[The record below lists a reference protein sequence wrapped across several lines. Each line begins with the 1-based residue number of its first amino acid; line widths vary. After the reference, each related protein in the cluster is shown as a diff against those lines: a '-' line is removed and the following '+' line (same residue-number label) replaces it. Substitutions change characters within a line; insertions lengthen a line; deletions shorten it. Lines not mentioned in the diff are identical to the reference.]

1 MKTSWNKPQAIEK
14 FLSGTLPAA
23 EALVFRAR
31 LLTDPE
37 LRRLVA
43 LQQKTYALVRLYGR
57 QQMKVRLE
65 ALHRQLMGDPT
76 KKTFQQQVLQYFTKS

>member
-1 MKTSWNKPQAIEK
+1 MKTSWNKAQAIEK

-23 EALVFRAR
+23 DALLFRAR

-57 QQMKVRLE
+57 QQMKARLE